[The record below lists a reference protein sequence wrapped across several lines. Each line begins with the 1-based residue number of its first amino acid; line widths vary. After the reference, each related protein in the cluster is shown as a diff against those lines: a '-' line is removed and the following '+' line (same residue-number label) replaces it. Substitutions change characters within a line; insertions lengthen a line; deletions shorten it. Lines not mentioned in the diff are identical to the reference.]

1 MVISL
6 CTANNTI
13 TLSITLSN
21 PAIKQTVASNYMNME
36 MQLITWFK
44 KQKPYCCYGV
54 DKNSLVRFQCVHIQY
69 RIMVLSN
76 LRLAIT
82 WSRD

>member
-6 CTANNTI
+6 CTVNNTI
-13 TLSITLSN
+13 TLSKILSN
-21 PAIKQTVASNYMNME
+21 PAIKHTESSNYMNME

-44 KQKPYCCYGV
+44 KQIPYCCYSV
-54 DKNSLVRFQCVHIQY
+54 DKNSLVLFQCVHIKY

-76 LRLAIT
+76 LRLVIT

>member
-13 TLSITLSN
+13 TLSITLLY
-21 PAIKQTVASNYMNME
+21 PAIKHTVASNYMNME

-44 KQKPYCCYGV
+44 KQIPYCCYGV
-54 DKNSLVRFQCVHIQY
+54 EKIL
-69 RIMVLSN
+69 
-76 LRLAIT
+76 
-82 WSRD
+82 WSDFNAYTYNIV